1 MLTLLMRWCVFD
13 LGCVGLVLLD
23 LGVDDMSIMDTRG
36 RYNELSSRNSLWEEV
51 MYVIDNACLCLFF
64 VACDGCE

>member
-1 MLTLLMRWCVFD
+1 MFLIWDVLELLCCW
-13 LGCVGLVLLD
+13 VL

-51 MYVIDNACLCLFF
+51 MYVIDNACLF
-64 VACDGCE
+64 VFRGL